1 MKEKHKE
8 TISGRWNDKELILR
22 ECVRYRGL
30 LRQIAERLL
39 DGRADADEAVDRC
52 IVAAATT
59 RIPMHS
65 RGEFR
70 SWILRLVID
79 EALQLLHERAVAAG
93 DCSAEQ
99 EIFEPAG
106 MAREEVN

>member
-1 MKEKHKE
+1 MKEKHQE
-8 TISGRWNDKELILR
+8 TILGRWNDKELILR

-30 LRQIAERLL
+30 LRQIAERFL
-39 DGRADADEAVDRC
+39 DGCGNADEAVDRC
-52 IVAAATT
+52 IVAAVKT

-79 EALQLLHERAVAAG
+79 EAVHLLHQRAAAAS

-99 EIFEPAG
+99 EILEPAG
-106 MAREEVN
+106 LVRGKAN

>member
-39 DGRADADEAVDRC
+39 DGCANADEAVDRS
-52 IVAAATT
+52 IVAAVKT

-70 SWILRLVID
+70 SWVLRLVID
-79 EALQLLHERAVAAG
+79 EALHLLHERAVAAG
-93 DCSAEQ
+93 DCGAEQ
-99 EIFEPAG
+99 EILEPAG
-106 MAREEVN
+106 LAGAKAN